1 MMNIANK
8 LTDLRIFLVPIF
20 VISMIMS
27 PDNGTIPLIIFV
39 LASLTDFLD
48 GYLARKHNLV
58 TTFGKFLDPVA
69 DKLLT
74 LSAFIML
81 IEKSQIPAWG
91 VCVIVSREIAITGFR
106 VIAASSGTTIA
117 ASSFGKIK
125 TITQIV
131 SIILLLLNFEYA
143 IYVFYLAVIF
153 TLLSGVEYFVKNKD
167 ALDLTNI

>member
-1 MMNIANK
+1 MNIANK
-8 LTDLRIFLVPIF
+8 LTVLRIFLVPIF
-20 VISMIMS
+20 AISMIMS

-81 IEKSQIPAWG
+81 IEQSQIPAWG

-125 TITQIV
+125 TITQII

>member
-1 MMNIANK
+1 MNIANK
-8 LTDLRIFLVPIF
+8 LTVLRIFLVPIF
-20 VISMIMS
+20 VISMIMY

-81 IEKSQIPAWG
+81 IEQSQIPAWG

-153 TLLSGVEYFVKNKD
+153 TLLSGIEYFTKNKD

>member
-1 MMNIANK
+1 MNIANK
-8 LTDLRIFLVPIF
+8 LTVLRIFLVPIF

-81 IEKSQIPAWG
+81 IEQSQIPAWG

>member
-1 MMNIANK
+1 MNIANK
-8 LTDLRIFLVPIF
+8 LTVLRIFLVPIF
-20 VISMIMS
+20 AISMIMS

-81 IEKSQIPAWG
+81 IEQSQIPAWG

>member
-1 MMNIANK
+1 MNIANK
-8 LTDLRIFLVPIF
+8 LTVVRIALVPIF
-20 VISMIMS
+20 VVSIMLS
-27 PDNGTIPLIIFV
+27 PSDSLIPLLIFSI
-39 LASLTDFLD
+39 ASFTDFLD
-48 GYLARKHNLV
+48 GHLARKHNLV

-106 VIAASSGTTIA
+106 VIAASSGKTIA

-125 TITQIV
+125 TITQIF
-131 SIILLLLNFEYA
+131 SIILLLLNIEYA
-143 IYVFYLAVIF
+143 IYLFYIAVIF
-153 TLLSGVEYFVKNKD
+153 TLLSGIEYFIKNKD
-167 ALDLTNI
+167 VLDLTNI

>member
-1 MMNIANK
+1 MNIANK
-8 LTDLRIFLVPIF
+8 LTVVRIALVPIF
-20 VISMIMS
+20 VVSIMLS
-27 PDNGTIPLIIFV
+27 PSDSLIPLLIFSI
-39 LASLTDFLD
+39 ASFTDFLD
-48 GYLARKHNLV
+48 GHLARKHNLV

-106 VIAASSGTTIA
+106 VVAASSGKTIA

-125 TITQIV
+125 TITQIF
-131 SIILLLLNFEYA
+131 SIILLLLNIEYA
-143 IYVFYLAVIF
+143 IYLFYIAVIF
-153 TLLSGVEYFVKNKD
+153 TLLSGIEYFIKNKD
-167 ALDLTNI
+167 VLDLTNI

>member
-1 MMNIANK
+1 MNIANK
-8 LTDLRIFLVPIF
+8 LTVLRIFLVPIF
-20 VISMIMS
+20 VISMIMY

-81 IEKSQIPAWG
+81 IEQSQIPAWG

-153 TLLSGVEYFVKNKD
+153 TLLSGIEYFIKNKD

>member
-1 MMNIANK
+1 MNIANK
-8 LTDLRIFLVPIF
+8 LTVLRIFLVPIF
-20 VISMIMS
+20 VISMIMY

-81 IEKSQIPAWG
+81 IEQSQIPAWG

-131 SIILLLLNFEYA
+131 SIIILLLNFEYA

-153 TLLSGVEYFVKNKD
+153 TLLSGIEYFIKNKD